1 MGRFFSGDG
10 RQVQSTTSENQK
22 GLLALD
28 EPEPVTIHNDNGE
41 SPFVLVA
48 DHAGNLFPRALG
60 HLGLSSAESRHHIA
74 WDIGIGEVARL
85 VGAALQ
91 AKLVRQ
97 NYSRLIID
105 CNRPPDS
112 PTSIPEQSEF
122 TAVPGNVG
130 LTKSQRAE
138 RERDIF
144 WPYHH
149 EITRELDHRC
159 ESGKQAILI
168 AMHSFTPVFKGI
180 ARPWHAGILYNRDPR
195 LAQLF
200 LALLR
205 RESRLVVGD
214 NEPYRVTDESDFTIP
229 VHGEQRLL
237 LHVGIEVRQDLIA
250 DKTGQQQWANLL
262 TRLLKIAQEAIRA
275 SC

>member
-1 MGRFFSGDG
+1 VPPGKARLNEWGVFFRRSP
-10 RQVQSTTSENQK
+10 QQAKTKK
-22 GLLALD
+22 GYSRLMS
-28 EPEPVTIHNDNGE
+28 PNRSQIHNDNGE

-74 WDIGIGEVARL
+74 WDIGIGEVARI

-149 EITRELDHRC
+149 EKGLSVD
-159 ESGKQAILI
+159 SGSATCCGLNERIRSVAGTTIDGQRAFAFAI
-168 AMHSFTPVFKGI
+168 SGSVF
-180 ARPWHAGILYNRDPR
+180 
-195 LAQLF
+195 
-200 LALLR
+200 
-205 RESRLVVGD
+205 
-214 NEPYRVTDESDFTIP
+214 
-229 VHGEQRLL
+229 
-237 LHVGIEVRQDLIA
+237 
-250 DKTGQQQWANLL
+250 
-262 TRLLKIAQEAIRA
+262 
-275 SC
+275 

>member
-1 MGRFFSGDG
+1 MPTPRY
-10 RQVQSTTSENQK
+10 
-22 GLLALD
+22 L
-28 EPEPVTIHNDNGE
+28 
-41 SPFVLVA
+41 
-48 DHAGNLFPRALG
+48 GNRHWRA
-60 HLGLSSAESRHHIA
+60 
-74 WDIGIGEVARL
+74 
-85 VGAALQ
+85 
-91 AKLVRQ
+91 
-97 NYSRLIID
+97 SRLIID

>member
-1 MGRFFSGDG
+1 MPAFC
-10 RQVQSTTSENQK
+10 T
-22 GLLALD
+22 
-28 EPEPVTIHNDNGE
+28 
-41 SPFVLVA
+41 
-48 DHAGNLFPRALG
+48 
-60 HLGLSSAESRHHIA
+60 
-74 WDIGIGEVARL
+74 
-85 VGAALQ
+85 
-91 AKLVRQ
+91 
-97 NYSRLIID
+97 
-105 CNRPPDS
+105 
-112 PTSIPEQSEF
+112 
-122 TAVPGNVG
+122 
-130 LTKSQRAE
+130 
-138 RERDIF
+138 
-144 WPYHH
+144 
-149 EITRELDHRC
+149 
-159 ESGKQAILI
+159 
-168 AMHSFTPVFKGI
+168 
-180 ARPWHAGILYNRDPR
+180 NRDPR